1 MTESCSNLTDNPL
14 DQKYLVADSRNPEE
28 MRVFSE
34 RIDDWEPRLSIAYAN
49 TKCLH
54 SSDQTLYVML
64 MTGEAILNQSGQEEK
79 INAGDMAVIAPG
91 VKIDVDKPSE
101 FLIFGY
107 DGSPPRDFEKA
118 YETFVYRESG
128 VSESRCGIKRC
139 EILPSKYL
147 AEGYRVAMH
156 FVEIQEPGLHLHED
170 MVEFYYVL
178 YGEGNIGL
186 GGDENDL
193 EYIPVKPGS
202 VIAVGNNLYHPPSDG
217 LGMSIFFLYK
227 QSDFEKK
234 RR

>member
-1 MTESCSNLTDNPL
+1 MLNSTDNPL
-14 DQKYLVADSRNPEE
+14 YQKYLVADSHNPEE
-28 MRVFSE
+28 MGVLSE
-34 RIDDWEPRLSIAYAN
+34 RIADWEAHLSVTYAN
-49 TKCLH
+49 TKRLY
-54 SSDQTLYVML
+54 SAEQTLYVML
-64 MTGEAILNQSGQEEK
+64 MTGETILRQNGREEN
-79 INAGDMAVIAPG
+79 INAGDMAVIAPR
-91 VKIDVDKPSE
+91 VEIEIDKPSE

-107 DGSPPRDFEKA
+107 DGLPPRNIERG

-147 AEGYRVAMH
+147 AKGYRVAMH
-156 FVEIQEPGLHLHED
+156 FVEIQNPGLHLHGD

-178 YGEGNIGL
+178 YGEGHIGL
-186 GGDENDL
+186 GGDADNL

-217 LGMSIFFLYK
+217 LGMSIFFLYN
-227 QSDFEKK
+227 QADFEEK